1 LRIFLIKIV
10 CYICIFKPETTSVSH
25 LHEIAS
31 GSCSSLHLLLFS
43 HLVISNSF
51 QPHGP
56 HHTRLPC
63 PSPSPRAFSNSLP
76 LSQWYHPTF
85 LSSVNPF
92 SCLQSSPESGSFLMS
107 QFFAPGGQSIS
118 ISFNI
123 SPSNE
128 HSGLISFRIDCFDL
142 HAVQGTLK
150 CLQHHSSKSL
160 ILQCSAF
167 FLVQLPY
174 LYMTTGKTIALTI
187 WTFVGSGSLHNR
199 TINWDTRCVW

>member
-1 LRIFLIKIV
+1 MCARVCLFATPWTVARQAPLCVGFPRQEYWSGLPCPPPGDLPCPGIEPEVLTSPALIGGFFTTRATWEAQQLRIFLIKIV

-76 LSQWYHPTF
+76 LSQ
-85 LSSVNPF
+85 
-92 SCLQSSPESGSFLMS
+92 
-107 QFFAPGGQSIS
+107 
-118 ISFNI
+118 
-123 SPSNE
+123 
-128 HSGLISFRIDCFDL
+128 
-142 HAVQGTLK
+142 
-150 CLQHHSSKSL
+150 
-160 ILQCSAF
+160 
-167 FLVQLPY
+167 
-174 LYMTTGKTIALTI
+174 
-187 WTFVGSGSLHNR
+187 
-199 TINWDTRCVW
+199 